1 MKNNNHN
8 KSNRML
14 GQGLF
19 ELVVAMGIGVLVM
32 TSLVKL
38 ITVSIKNTTFAK
50 NQSLATRYAQEGI
63 EWIRGQRDVSWSTLL
78 TYSSDDA
85 NPTWCINTLN
95 WNTHSVCSS
104 TISSTIFSRKL
115 TLVKTSNSNVDLI
128 EATVVVDW
136 PDGNITH
143 NSRVSI
149 QLSNRN

>member
-85 NPTWCINTLN
+85 NPTWCINTLD

-115 TLVKTSNSNVDLI
+115 TLDKTSNSNVDLI

>member
-1 MKNNNHN
+1 
-8 KSNRML
+8 ML

-115 TLVKTSNSNVDLI
+115 TLDKTSNSNVDLI

-143 NSRVSI
+143 NSKVSI

>member
-78 TYSSDDA
+78 TYSLDA

-115 TLVKTSNSNVDLI
+115 TLDKTSNSNVDLI

>member
-1 MKNNNHN
+1 
-8 KSNRML
+8 ML

-115 TLVKTSNSNVDLI
+115 TLDKTSNSNVDLI